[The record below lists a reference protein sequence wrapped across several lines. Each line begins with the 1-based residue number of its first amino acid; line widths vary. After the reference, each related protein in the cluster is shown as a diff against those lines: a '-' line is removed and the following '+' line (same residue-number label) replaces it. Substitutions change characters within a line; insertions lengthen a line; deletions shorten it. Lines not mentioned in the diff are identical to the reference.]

1 MLALVLLALLL
12 VLLAGRSPRWP
23 APPDRPLAPAAPLR
37 PAAVIAPMAGPQ
49 PDLRRFVAALAAQ
62 DYPRHEVILVIESA
76 RENAVD
82 PAEAAVQ
89 IAALERKGLPRN
101 VRVVRARPAVA
112 SAQKAANLVAG
123 AAAIGAE
130 AEIVAWIDADAEP
143 HATWL
148 RDLVAPLHLTSA
160 CPVVTTGFRWYVPG
174 VGLAGLLRSVFSAA
188 ALGLV
193 ADPRRA
199 FAWGGSLALR
209 RADWTAL
216 AIPRALA
223 TALSDDMAVTRA
235 VRAAAGEVRFVPEC
249 VVPSRGE
256 IGWRALVEFAVRQI
270 VMLRWGS
277 RRLWGTALTF
287 HVALAATQLG
297 AVAAA
302 LGAGALPG
310 GAIGR
315 AAAVVLLLAPSALAL
330 WRTRGR
336 FADLAR
342 RPLARTPGWDRRRHA
357 HVALS
362 PLMTWAMLA
371 CLVAAGFRRE
381 VTWCGIRYRI
391 GRRGE
396 VVVVSGPRRGER

>member
-1 MLALVLLALLL
+1 
-12 VLLAGRSPRWP
+12 
-23 APPDRPLAPAAPLR
+23 
-37 PAAVIAPMAGPQ
+37 MAGPQ
-49 PDLRRFVAALAAQ
+49 PALGELLAALAAQ
-62 DYPRHEVILVIESA
+62 DYPGHEVIVVIESA
-76 RENAVD
+76 RAGAVD
-82 PAEAAVQ
+82 PTEAAVQ
-89 IAALERKGLPRN
+89 IAALERRGLPEN
-101 VRVVRARPAVA
+101 VRVVRAAPAVT

-123 AAAIGAE
+123 FAAVDPG
-130 AEIVAWIDADAEP
+130 AEIVAWIDADALP
-143 HATWL
+143 HPRWL
-148 RDLVAPLHLTSA
+148 RDLVTPLHAELDV
-160 CPVVTTGFRWYVPG
+160 PRVTTGFRWYVPG
-174 VGLAGLLRSVFSAA
+174 AGLPSLLRSAFSAA
-188 ALGLV
+188 ALGLI

-256 IGWRALVEFAVRQI
+256 IGWRALVEFAVRQV

-277 RRLWGTALTF
+277 RRLWGTALAF

-297 AVAAA
+297 GVAAA

-330 WRTRGR
+330 WRTRAR
-336 FADLAR
+336 FAELAR
-342 RPLARTPGWDRRRHA
+342 RPLAQTPGWDRRRRA

-371 CLVAAGFRRE
+371 CLVAAGLKRE
-381 VTWCGIRYRI
+381 VAWCGIRYRI
-391 GRRGE
+391 GHGGAVT
-396 VVVVSGPRRGER
+396 VVNGPPREQRAGSKTKVGP

>member
-1 MLALVLLALLL
+1 
-12 VLLAGRSPRWP
+12 
-23 APPDRPLAPAAPLR
+23 
-37 PAAVIAPMAGPQ
+37 MAGPQ
-49 PDLRRFVAALAAQ
+49 PDLNGFVAALAAQ
-62 DYPRHEVILVIESA
+62 DYPRYEAIVVIESA
-76 RENAVD
+76 RAGAVD

-89 IAALERKGLPRN
+89 IAALERKGLPEN
-101 VRVVRARPAVA
+101 VRVVRAAPAVT

-123 AAAIGAE
+123 FAAVDPG
-130 AEIVAWIDADAEP
+130 AEIVAWIDADALP
-143 HATWL
+143 HPRWL
-148 RDLVAPLHLTSA
+148 RDLVTPLHAELDV
-160 CPVVTTGFRWYVPG
+160 PRVTTGFRWYVPG
-174 VGLAGLLRSVFSAA
+174 AGLPSLLRSAFSAA

-209 RADWTAL
+209 RADWGAL

-235 VRAAAGEVRFVPEC
+235 VRAAGGEVRFVPEC

-277 RRLWGTALTF
+277 RRLWGTALAF

-297 AVAAA
+297 GVAAA

-330 WRTRGR
+330 RRTRGR
-336 FADLAR
+336 FVELAH
-342 RPLARTPGWDRRRHA
+342 RPLALRPGWDRRRSA
-357 HVALS
+357 HIALS

-371 CLVAAGFRRE
+371 CLLAAGFKRE
-381 VTWCGIRYRI
+381 VIWCGVRYRI
-391 GRRGE
+391 GHRGE
-396 VVVVSGPRRGER
+396 VTVVSGPSPEEPTRGRAEVRS